1 MPLKIPSRS
10 STSPARAA
18 LPRNE
23 RLLLLGAVAVIT
35 IVALE
40 NLAVVTAMPTVA
52 RDLTAPT
59 WYAVPLGVPIAT
71 QLMSTAIAGPWADRF
86 GARSPL
92 LVGSCLLPA
101 GLALAG
107 LAPNMPVLV
116 VGRALQGLGGGLL
129 LVPLYV
135 LVGKLVAPA
144 RRSRFFAAFSAAW
157 VVPSLVGPWVAG
169 VIADS
174 LGWRWIFLGITP
186 LFAVAA
192 LAFLTF
198 LSQLDLEEPPA
209 QPTKAAASGAPTEP
223 QLPPGLR
230 PRVDESALFARLSAR
245 RVAPAAL
252 AAGIGAGALL
262 VLSTMLKDAGPS
274 ALALPAP
281 ARLLIAGLAL
291 GAVGIGA
298 VRFLPAGTWT
308 MRPVL
313 PALVAQRGLINAGFI
328 ATEAY
333 IPLMLTENG
342 WSSSQAGLLLTV
354 GSAAW
359 AVGAFLADRLAPG
372 RQPQLLW
379 QGAVVM
385 TLGVAGVAFGGM
397 QLAPTWLLVTG
408 WFVAGV
414 GVGLTYPTQA
424 VTCLARVDTAQH
436 GKVSS
441 ALQMSEGVMNALA
454 LAGAGAA
461 HTLLLHLGTPGQFV
475 GVYTLCGLLTLTALV
490 AGLRARPET
499 R

>member
-1 MPLKIPSRS
+1 MPLKFPSRS
-10 STSPARAA
+10 ASPAARPA

-52 RDLTAPT
+52 RDLAAPT

-92 LVGSCLLPA
+92 LVGSGLLPA

-107 LAPNMPVLV
+107 LAPNMPILV
-116 VGRALQGLGGGLL
+116 AGRALQGLGGGLL
-129 LVPLYV
+129 IVPLYV

-186 LFAVAA
+186 LFVVAA
-192 LAFLTF
+192 LAFLSF
-198 LSQLDLEEPPA
+198 LSRLELTEEA
-209 QPTKAAASGAPTEP
+209 EDAATTATDSRRDE
-223 QLPPGLR
+223 QLPSGLR
-230 PRVDESALFARLSAR
+230 PRAEDSALFAVLSAR
-245 RVAPAAL
+245 RVTPAAVV
-252 AAGIGAGALL
+252 AGVGAGILL
-262 VLSTMLKDAGPS
+262 VLSTMLTQAE
-274 ALALPAP
+274 AVALPLP
-281 ARLLIAGLAL
+281 TWLLVLVAGLAL
-291 GAVGIGA
+291 TGVAIGA
-298 VRFLPAGTWT
+298 VRFLPTGTWT

-333 IPLMLTENG
+333 IPLMLTESG
-342 WSSSQAGLLLTV
+342 WSSSRAGLLLTV

-359 AVGAFLADRLAPG
+359 ALGAFLADRLAPG

-397 QLAPTWLLVTG
+397 QLAPTWLLVSG

-424 VTCLARVDTAQH
+424 VTCLARVATAQH

-461 HTLLLHLGTPGQFV
+461 HTLLLHLGTPGQFI
-475 GVYTLCGLLTLTALV
+475 GVYTLCGLLTLAALA
-490 AGLRARPET
+490 AGLRARH
-499 R
+499 